1 MPIRMQDDPQDQ
13 EDFND
18 SNSSSGG
25 GGGFSGGG
33 RGGGG
38 GLISFLPML
47 LSLFAGRG
55 RNTSGGGTGGGC
67 GGKSIILLVIVAV
80 AGYFFFFRGGSDN
93 SGGIVSNVVKNIFSQ
108 SGYNFSPEQFKK
120 ASVYE
125 GLEADNTKNPLPE
138 SVSLLRFAPDR
149 QNQGKQGSCVA
160 WSSVYAARTIV
171 EAASTGQ
178 SGNSTAY
185 SPAFVYNQIGLE
197 DCQGSYIQNAM
208 EFMTN
213 KGVLPYNDFPY
224 TDEECSRQPTQSLWN
239 KASQNRMHGF
249 TRLTNGESVNGI
261 NVRAVKEH
269 LAKDAP
275 VVIGMMVGG
284 TFMQEMM
291 GKEMWAPTSEDR
303 SQMGFGGHA
312 MCVIGYDDRKQA
324 FQIMNSWGPEWGN
337 NGIGWVRYAD
347 FKEFVREAYG
357 IDPMPK
363 RGDAL
368 NQAFECNIGL
378 VKNDN
383 KQYIPLKVK
392 SGNVFETVS
401 TVAPGTAFKM
411 EIKNATECNIY
422 IFGQET
428 DGSSYTLFPYPDK
441 TDPTKTQFSPYC
453 GITGYR
459 LFPRGKSMVPDN
471 VGTKDVFA
479 IVVTKKA
486 IDWYATNTAISNST
500 KSDYGSKVREGLQNS
515 DITGVRFATGSGGTI
530 NFKADDDQKNAV
542 ICVVEVNK
550 Q

>member
-1 MPIRMQDDPQDQ
+1 MQDDPQDQ

-18 SNSSSGG
+18 SNSSGGGRGFSGG
-25 GGGFSGGG
+25 GGGGLLNFLPLLLGLFGGRRSGGGG

-38 GLISFLPML
+38 IILLLVLAAGAYFL
-47 LSLFAGRG
+47 FF
-55 RNTSGGGTGGGC
+55 RNSGGSGGGVT
-67 GGKSIILLVIVAV
+67 
-80 AGYFFFFRGGSDN
+80 D
-93 SGGIVSNVVKNIFSQ
+93 VVKNLFSQ
-108 SGYNFSPEQFKK
+108 SGYSFSPQEFKK

-138 SVSLLRFAPDR
+138 SISLLRFAPDR
-149 QNQGKQGSCVA
+149 KNQGQQGSCVA
-160 WSSVYAARTIV
+160 WSSVYAARSIV

-197 DCQGSYIQNAM
+197 NCQGSYIQRAM

-213 KGVLPYNDFPY
+213 KGVLSFNDFPY
-224 TDEECSRQPTQSLWN
+224 DDKDCSRQPSSALWN
-239 KASQNRMHGF
+239 KAADNRMHGF
-249 TRLTNGESVNGI
+249 TRLTDGESVDGI
-261 NVRAVKEH
+261 SVRAVKEH

-284 TFMQEMM
+284 TFMQAMM

-324 FQIMNSWGPEWGN
+324 FQLMNSWGPEWGN

-363 RGDAL
+363 RGAGV
-368 NQAFECNIGL
+368 NVGFECTIGL
-378 VKNDN
+378 VKNEG

-392 SGNVFETVS
+392 AGNVFETVS

-411 EIKNATECNIY
+411 EIKNSTECYTY

-441 TDPTKTQFSPYC
+441 AEPTKTQFSPYC

-471 VGTKDVFA
+471 VGNKDIFA
-479 IVVTKKA
+479 VVVTKKPLE
-486 IDWYATNTAISNST
+486 WYALNAAISKST
-500 KSDYGSKVREGLQNS
+500 RSDYGGKIQEALQGT
-515 DITGVRFATGSGGTI
+515 DITNIRFATGNGGTI
-530 NFKADDDQKNAV
+530 NFKADNEQKDAV
-542 ICVVEVNK
+542 ICVVEVSK
-550 Q
+550 